1 MTIVGAQATLEARR
15 LAGGSQELGVMVH
28 RGAVLVGACLVAAG
42 MLAGCGTAP
51 VSPNVQTGR
60 ADVNAAGDG
69 GSITTTDWTYSLPTA
84 GITWVDR
91 QGSLHDRGHP
101 ECLAPET
108 STDVK
113 FAAVEVHV
121 GASTWRAVVWISC
134 Q

>member
-1 MTIVGAQATLEARR
+1 MGAEVRVR
-15 LAGGSQELGVMVH
+15 
-28 RGAVLVGACLVAAG
+28 RGAVLAGACLLTAWI
-42 MLAGCGTAP
+42 LAGCGAAV

-69 GSITTTDWTYSLPTA
+69 GSITTTDWTYSLPTT

-91 QGSLHDRGHP
+91 QGSLHDGGRP
-101 ECLAPET
+101 ECLAPGT

-113 FAAVEVHV
+113 FAAVDIQV
-121 GASTWRAVVWISC
+121 GGSTWRAVVWISC

>member
-1 MTIVGAQATLEARR
+1 MVRSGAF
-15 LAGGSQELGVMVH
+15 
-28 RGAVLVGACLVAAG
+28 LVEACLVAAG
-42 MLAGCGTAP
+42 MLAGCAIGA
-51 VSPNVQTGR
+51 VSPDVQTGR

-84 GITWVDR
+84 GIMWVDR
-91 QGSLHDRGHP
+91 QGSLHDGDRP
-101 ECLAPET
+101 ECLAPGT

-121 GASTWRAVVWISC
+121 GAAGWRAVVWISC